1 MDFKM
6 VVFEVNTVERVMRK
20 YIVAIP
26 VHPQGEDEE
35 DLRSQAETEVRVGNQ
50 SQFTE
55 GDAEIEEVL
64 SVERR
69 RD

>member
-6 VVFEVNTVERVMRK
+6 VVFEVRTVERVMRN

-26 VHPQGEDEE
+26 VAPKGEPEE
-35 DLRSQAETEVRVGNQ
+35 DLRAQAEMEVRVGNQ
-50 SQFTE
+50 SKFTE